1 MAQNTTGRASAPNRT
16 PLLLQ
21 RLIADCFDL
30 ALIFLLFLLLTALL
44 LKTPLANAYYAHEAK
59 AAALVHAGEDAADSY
74 QNERFAANLHSYL
87 LKSTAC
93 LAAEAAVLLA
103 VPLCRRDR
111 ATPGK
116 MMCALMPFGEKRQ
129 SRASRSQ
136 IVLRFLFVFFLDSL
150 LLYLVTGVASFPLV
164 ALLRLTELL
173 LNRNRQKTLCDW
185 ITGIRIIEK
194 PSYDG
199 LSEIVPRRVKS

>member
-1 MAQNTTGRASAPNRT
+1 MEQNVRDRASASNRP

-21 RLIADCFDL
+21 RLIADGFDL
-30 ALIFLLFLLLTALL
+30 ALIFMLFLLLTALL
-44 LKTPLANAYYAHEAK
+44 LKTPLASAYHAHEAS
-59 AAALVHAGEDAADSY
+59 AASIAQAGQEAADDYLS
-74 QNERFAANLHSYL
+74 ERFAANLHSYL
-87 LKSTAC
+87 LKAAAC
-93 LAAEAAVLLA
+93 LVAESVVLLA

-129 SRASRSQ
+129 NRASRSQ

-150 LLYLVTGVASFPLV
+150 LLYLITGVASFPLV

-173 LNRNRQKTLCDW
+173 LNRKTQKTLCDW

-199 LSEIVPRRVKS
+199 LSQIVPRRVKS

>member
-1 MAQNTTGRASAPNRT
+1 MEPNVRGRAPASNRP
-16 PLLLQ
+16 PLLLL
-21 RLIADCFDL
+21 RLIADGFDL
-30 ALIFLLFLLLTALL
+30 ALIFVLFLLLTALL
-44 LKTPLANAYYAHEAK
+44 LKTPLASAYHAHAAS
-59 AAALVHAGEDAADSY
+59 AAAIAQAGQEAAESY
-74 QNERFAANLHSYL
+74 LSERFAANLHSYL
-87 LKSTAC
+87 LKSAAC
-93 LAAEAAVLLA
+93 LAAESAVLLL

-116 MMCALMPFGEKRQ
+116 AMCALMPFGEKRQ

-136 IVLRFLFVFFLDSL
+136 IVLRFLFVFVLDSL
-150 LLYLVTGVASFPLV
+150 LLYLVTGIASFPLV

-173 LNRNRQKTLCDW
+173 LNRKTQKTLCDW

-194 PSYDG
+194 SSYDG